1 MDLIVTPAYHTS
13 NSYGTLA
20 QAESYFASYNRLGT
34 SATWD
39 DLSDTNKKFSLVLAA
54 NVLNTF
60 KFRGEKCNKQQ
71 KLAFPRISPQHLLN
85 DYAPIASFY
94 DIEYETIIDE
104 EELNVTNNRFVS
116 TSTDADDFYDAIDD
130 KDIQV
135 GQLIKVVR
143 GTTEYLTIDDMDVDG
158 EWIQVKED
166 IEEETDLTTSIY
178 AADIFGFPNE
188 VMYAQFELAYQ
199 VVDTKLFQGT
209 VGKEVEQPISSFYI
223 AGAMHVKFR
232 DEMFKVNSFDNSSPI
247 DIVHYLLSDWLAG
260 VRGATV

>member
-1 MDLIVTPAYHTS
+1 MVLIVTPAYHTS

-20 QAESYFASYNRLGT
+20 QAEAYFTSYDRLST

-39 DLSDTNKKFSLVLAA
+39 DLTDTQKKFALVLAA

-71 KLAFPRISPQHLLN
+71 KLAFPRISYQHLLN
-85 DYAPIASFY
+85 DWTPVASFY
-94 DIEYETIIDE
+94 DIEYETILEDTE
-104 EELNVTNNRFVS
+104 FEVANNRFVS
-116 TSTDADDFYDAIDD
+116 TSTDANDFYDYIDD

-135 GQLIKVVR
+135 GQIIKVVR
-143 GTTEYLTIDDMDVDG
+143 SDTEYLTIADMDIDG

-178 AADIFGFPNE
+178 ASNIFGFPNE

-223 AGAMHVKFR
+223 AGAMHVKYAS
-232 DEMFKVNSFDNSSPI
+232 EMFKTNTFDNASPI

-260 VRGATV
+260 IRGATV

>member
-20 QAESYFASYNRLGT
+20 QAEVYFTSYDRLGT

-39 DLSDTNKKFSLVLAA
+39 DLTDTQKKFALVLAA

-71 KLAFPRISPQHLLN
+71 KLAFPRISYQHLLN
-85 DYAPIASFY
+85 DYAPLASFY
-94 DIEYETIIDE
+94 DIEYETIIEDTE
-104 EELNVTNNRFVS
+104 FTVSDNKFIS
-116 TSTDADDFYDAIDD
+116 TSTDADDFYDYIDD

-143 GTTEYLTIDDMDVDG
+143 SGTEYLTIVDMDVDG

-166 IEEETDLTTSIY
+166 IEEETDVDTSIY
-178 AADIFGFPNE
+178 AADLFGFPDE
-188 VMYAQFELAYQ
+188 VMWAQFELAYQ

-209 VGKEVEQPISSFYI
+209 VGKEVDQPISSFYI
-223 AGAMHVKFR
+223 SGAMNVKYAS
-232 DEMFKVNSFDNSSPI
+232 EMFKINTFDNASPI
-247 DIVHYLLSDWLAG
+247 DIVYYLLSDWLAG

>member
-20 QAESYFASYNRLGT
+20 QAEAYFTSYDRLGT

-39 DLSDTNKKFSLVLAA
+39 DLTDTQKKFALVLAA
-54 NVLNTF
+54 NILNTF

-71 KLAFPRISPQHLLN
+71 KLAFPRISHQYLL
-85 DYAPIASFY
+85 DGYLSLDSFY
-94 DIEYETIIDE
+94 DIEYETIIEDTE
-104 EELNVTNNRFVS
+104 FTVSDNKFIS
-116 TSTDADDFYDAIDD
+116 TSTDADDFYNYIDD
-130 KDIQV
+130 KDIQI

-143 GTTEYLTIDDMDVDG
+143 GGTEYLTIIDMDVDG

-166 IEEETDLTTSIY
+166 IEEETGVDASIY
-178 AADIFGFPNE
+178 AADMFGFPDE
-188 VMYAQFELAYQ
+188 VMWAQFELAYQ

-209 VGKEVEQPISSFYI
+209 VGKEVEQPISSVSI
-223 AGAMHVKFR
+223 SGAMSVR
-232 DEMFKVNSFDNSSPI
+232 YASEMFKINTFDNSSPI